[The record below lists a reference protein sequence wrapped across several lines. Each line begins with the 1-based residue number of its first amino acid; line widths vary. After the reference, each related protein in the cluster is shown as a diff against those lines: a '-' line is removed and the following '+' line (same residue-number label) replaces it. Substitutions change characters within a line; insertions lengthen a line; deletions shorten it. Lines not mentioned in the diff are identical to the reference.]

1 MGNARANRRTTTS
14 SRSQEGKAPATGMKR
29 DIVAVVVLAAG
40 IVLGLS
46 LVTFSASDTPLV
58 ARGLPAASNLV
69 GPVGHHLATAA
80 YGFLGFAALIVP
92 AALVV
97 LAARLFRARARR
109 VTVIGTSAH
118 VVLAVSFAT
127 LAHLFLA
134 SRQLT
139 SFPPGGLLGRV
150 LCSRSE
156 ALF

>member
-1 MGNARANRRTTTS
+1 M
-14 SRSQEGKAPATGMKR
+14 GKAKANKRAAGTKAAEATAPRSGMRR
-29 DIVAVVVLAAG
+29 DIAAVLILAVAL
-40 IVLGLS
+40 VLGLS
-46 LVTFSASDTPLV
+46 LVTFSASDAPLV

-139 SFPPGGLLGRV
+139 SFPPGG
-150 LCSRSE
+150 
-156 ALF
+156 